1 MYKYISNNETDTMNL
16 AKQLASKL
24 NNGDLIV
31 LSGDLGSEKQNLP
44 KVFYPTLDLKMK
56 FLAQLL
62 LLLMNIKK
70 KI

>member
-31 LSGDLGSEKQNLP
+31 LSGDLGSGK
-44 KVFYPTLDLKMK
+44 TK
-56 FLAQLL
+56 FTRRLFIIFWA
-62 LLLMNIKK
+62 
-70 KI
+70 